1 MDLKSIKTLEYHKI
15 LNRIADFATSSSAKK
30 QIADILPFD
39 EKNDIFTASEEVSE
53 AYTAKYKF
61 NANPIHSFD
70 DCAESV
76 SKANKGIT
84 LTPAELL
91 RICRLLKAGRIAQN
105 VISEIGD
112 DTKELDKYV
121 FAYRTNE
128 FLENDIDRCIIGET
142 EISDNASSA
151 LKDIRRKLFDKKTA
165 LKEKLSSYFRKSEY
179 SLYLQDNLVTI
190 RNDRFVLPVKSEYRS
205 MVQGL
210 IHDQSA
216 SGATVFVEPFSVVEM
231 NNEIRSLAAKEEVE
245 IENILK
251 DLTRQTGSFA
261 EELRSMQDSLTS
273 LDVIFAK
280 MNYSVSI
287 NGVVPKFNYK
297 NELKLLD
304 ARHPLIDKDKV
315 VPITIKIGANARVL
329 MITGPNT
336 GGKTVCLKTA
346 GLLCLMAYTGLMIPC
361 VEGSEVPIFDNIYCD
376 IGDEQSIAESLSTFS
391 SHVVNLTRITDAL
404 TNKSLLLFDELGGG
418 TDPIEGSALAI
429 GIIKYIQ
436 MFKATAII
444 TTHYSALKNYAL
456 SCTDI
461 INGAMQFNAQTLK
474 PTYKLLIGVPGASNA
489 LKIAKS
495 LGLNSKI
502 LEFAY
507 SSIDKEVLKLEDLL
521 SDAEETKRLAEEELS
536 ENRRLGEELNVLK
549 SEAIQKQK
557 ALTEKLE
564 RLNANAKAEIKRI
577 IANDE
582 EKADELI
589 EKIKEKL
596 KEADE
601 KAFFEAKALRKQ
613 LEDIKYR
620 NDENVKS
627 ELAAIDPAKITKGKK
642 VSVISLGAQ
651 GTIVDVD
658 RKKESA
664 LISIGSMKTAVKFS
678 DIADVEQPKPK
689 QAVKKFVPSPKT
701 EEYVIIPE
709 VFVIGYTVSEAI
721 ELIEPHIINCHLNGP
736 KLLRIVHGKGTGAL
750 GAGIQKYLK
759 TSPLVYSYRY
769 GGFGEGERGVTIAEI
784 K

>member
-287 NGVVPKFNYK
+287 NGVVPKFNDK

-361 VEGSEVPIFDNIYCD
+361 AEGSEVPIFDNIYCD

-404 TNKSLLLFDELGGG
+404 TNKSLLLFDELSGG

-689 QAVKKFVPSPKT
+689 QAVKKFVPSLKT

>member
-105 VISEIGD
+105 VILEIGD

-287 NGVVPKFNYK
+287 NGVVPKFNDK

-361 VEGSEVPIFDNIYCD
+361 AEGSEVPIFDNIYCD

-689 QAVKKFVPSPKT
+689 QAVKKFVPSQKT

>member
-30 QIADILPFD
+30 QIVDILPFD

-287 NGVVPKFNYK
+287 NGVVPKFNDK

-589 EKIKEKL
+589 EKIKEK
-596 KEADE
+596 
-601 KAFFEAKALRKQ
+601 
-613 LEDIKYR
+613 
-620 NDENVKS
+620 
-627 ELAAIDPAKITKGKK
+627 
-642 VSVISLGAQ
+642 
-651 GTIVDVD
+651 
-658 RKKESA
+658 
-664 LISIGSMKTAVKFS
+664 
-678 DIADVEQPKPK
+678 
-689 QAVKKFVPSPKT
+689 
-701 EEYVIIPE
+701 
-709 VFVIGYTVSEAI
+709 
-721 ELIEPHIINCHLNGP
+721 
-736 KLLRIVHGKGTGAL
+736 
-750 GAGIQKYLK
+750 
-759 TSPLVYSYRY
+759 
-769 GGFGEGERGVTIAEI
+769 
-784 K
+784 

>member
-287 NGVVPKFNYK
+287 NGVVPKFNDK

-444 TTHYSALKNYAL
+444 TTHYSALKNYVL

-689 QAVKKFVPSPKT
+689 QAVKKFVPSPKM

>member
-1 MDLKSIKTLEYHKI
+1 M
-15 LNRIADFATSSSAKK
+15 
-30 QIADILPFD
+30 
-39 EKNDIFTASEEVSE
+39 
-53 AYTAKYKF
+53 
-61 NANPIHSFD
+61 
-70 DCAESV
+70 
-76 SKANKGIT
+76 
-84 LTPAELL
+84 
-91 RICRLLKAGRIAQN
+91 
-105 VISEIGD
+105 
-112 DTKELDKYV
+112 
-121 FAYRTNE
+121 
-128 FLENDIDRCIIGET
+128 
-142 EISDNASSA
+142 
-151 LKDIRRKLFDKKTA
+151 
-165 LKEKLSSYFRKSEY
+165 
-179 SLYLQDNLVTI
+179 
-190 RNDRFVLPVKSEYRS
+190 
-205 MVQGL
+205 
-210 IHDQSA
+210 
-216 SGATVFVEPFSVVEM
+216 
-231 NNEIRSLAAKEEVE
+231 
-245 IENILK
+245 
-251 DLTRQTGSFA
+251 
-261 EELRSMQDSLTS
+261 
-273 LDVIFAK
+273 
-280 MNYSVSI
+280 
-287 NGVVPKFNYK
+287 
-297 NELKLLD
+297 
-304 ARHPLIDKDKV
+304 
-315 VPITIKIGANARVL
+315 
-329 MITGPNT
+329 
-336 GGKTVCLKTA
+336 
-346 GLLCLMAYTGLMIPC
+346 
-361 VEGSEVPIFDNIYCD
+361 PIFDNIYCD

>member
-280 MNYSVSI
+280 
-287 NGVVPKFNYK
+287 
-297 NELKLLD
+297 
-304 ARHPLIDKDKV
+304 
-315 VPITIKIGANARVL
+315 
-329 MITGPNT
+329 
-336 GGKTVCLKTA
+336 
-346 GLLCLMAYTGLMIPC
+346 
-361 VEGSEVPIFDNIYCD
+361 
-376 IGDEQSIAESLSTFS
+376 
-391 SHVVNLTRITDAL
+391 
-404 TNKSLLLFDELGGG
+404 
-418 TDPIEGSALAI
+418 
-429 GIIKYIQ
+429 
-436 MFKATAII
+436 
-444 TTHYSALKNYAL
+444 
-456 SCTDI
+456 
-461 INGAMQFNAQTLK
+461 
-474 PTYKLLIGVPGASNA
+474 
-489 LKIAKS
+489 
-495 LGLNSKI
+495 
-502 LEFAY
+502 
-507 SSIDKEVLKLEDLL
+507 
-521 SDAEETKRLAEEELS
+521 
-536 ENRRLGEELNVLK
+536 
-549 SEAIQKQK
+549 
-557 ALTEKLE
+557 
-564 RLNANAKAEIKRI
+564 
-577 IANDE
+577 
-582 EKADELI
+582 
-589 EKIKEKL
+589 
-596 KEADE
+596 
-601 KAFFEAKALRKQ
+601 
-613 LEDIKYR
+613 
-620 NDENVKS
+620 
-627 ELAAIDPAKITKGKK
+627 
-642 VSVISLGAQ
+642 
-651 GTIVDVD
+651 
-658 RKKESA
+658 
-664 LISIGSMKTAVKFS
+664 
-678 DIADVEQPKPK
+678 
-689 QAVKKFVPSPKT
+689 
-701 EEYVIIPE
+701 
-709 VFVIGYTVSEAI
+709 
-721 ELIEPHIINCHLNGP
+721 
-736 KLLRIVHGKGTGAL
+736 
-750 GAGIQKYLK
+750 
-759 TSPLVYSYRY
+759 
-769 GGFGEGERGVTIAEI
+769 
-784 K
+784 

>member
-287 NGVVPKFNYK
+287 NGVVPKFNDK

-361 VEGSEVPIFDNIYCD
+361 AEGSEVPIFDNIYCD

-502 LEFAY
+502 LEF
-507 SSIDKEVLKLEDLL
+507 
-521 SDAEETKRLAEEELS
+521 T
-536 ENRRLGEELNVLK
+536 
-549 SEAIQKQK
+549 
-557 ALTEKLE
+557 
-564 RLNANAKAEIKRI
+564 
-577 IANDE
+577 
-582 EKADELI
+582 
-589 EKIKEKL
+589 
-596 KEADE
+596 
-601 KAFFEAKALRKQ
+601 
-613 LEDIKYR
+613 
-620 NDENVKS
+620 
-627 ELAAIDPAKITKGKK
+627 PA
-642 VSVISLGAQ
+642 
-651 GTIVDVD
+651 
-658 RKKESA
+658 
-664 LISIGSMKTAVKFS
+664 
-678 DIADVEQPKPK
+678 
-689 QAVKKFVPSPKT
+689 
-701 EEYVIIPE
+701 
-709 VFVIGYTVSEAI
+709 
-721 ELIEPHIINCHLNGP
+721 
-736 KLLRIVHGKGTGAL
+736 
-750 GAGIQKYLK
+750 
-759 TSPLVYSYRY
+759 
-769 GGFGEGERGVTIAEI
+769 
-784 K
+784 

>member
-39 EKNDIFTASEEVSE
+39 EKNDIFIASEEVSE

-70 DCAESV
+70 DCAESI
-76 SKANKGIT
+76 SKASKGIT

-91 RICRLLKAGRIAQN
+91 KICRLLKAGRIAQN

-165 LKEKLSSYFRKSEY
+165 LKDKLSSYFRKSEY

-216 SGATVFVEPFSVVEM
+216 SGATVFVEPFAVVEM
-231 NNEIRSLAAKEEVE
+231 NNEIRSLAAKEEA
-245 IENILK
+245 ILK

-287 NGVVPKFNYK
+287 NGVVPKFNDK

-315 VPITIKIGANARVL
+315 VPITINIGGNARVL

-361 VEGSEVPIFDNIYCD
+361 ADGSEVPLFDNIYCD

-391 SHVVNLTRITDAL
+391 SHMVNLTRITDAL

-456 SCTDI
+456 SCPDI

-507 SSIDKEVLKLEDLL
+507 SSIDNEVLKLEDLL

-613 LEDIKYR
+613 LED
-620 NDENVKS
+620 
-627 ELAAIDPAKITKGKK
+627 
-642 VSVISLGAQ
+642 
-651 GTIVDVD
+651 
-658 RKKESA
+658 
-664 LISIGSMKTAVKFS
+664 
-678 DIADVEQPKPK
+678 
-689 QAVKKFVPSPKT
+689 
-701 EEYVIIPE
+701 
-709 VFVIGYTVSEAI
+709 
-721 ELIEPHIINCHLNGP
+721 
-736 KLLRIVHGKGTGAL
+736 
-750 GAGIQKYLK
+750 LK
-759 TSPLVYSYRY
+759 
-769 GGFGEGERGVTIAEI
+769 
-784 K
+784 